1 MIYLIYPEK
10 DITLYE
16 RYPNR
21 NTGIDPILEVTKYT
35 ANQTYPDG
43 TVQANTYNSRALLQF
58 NVTEVSNS
66 IVSGQIGGDATF
78 HLSLRAIDSSDL
90 PISYSLVAYPV
101 SESWTNGNGNFN
113 DDPETTN
120 GGSWYYR
127 DGKDVGTSW
136 QTSSWVATSTGSWVT
151 TPGGSTWYTSSY
163 ASQSFNYVGPDVR
176 MDVTNIVHTWLS
188 GSIVN
193 NGFVIKRP
201 DADESS
207 SAIFGKLKFFGRD
220 THTIYVPRMEVSW
233 NDRSFETGSLSELT
247 DRDIALTVSNI
258 RTSYKEKSKVR
269 FRLDGRAM
277 YPARTY
283 ATSSAYLIKKY
294 LPTSSYWSVKDSE
307 TEETLIPFDNTATK
321 ISCDSD
327 GNYFDVWMNAFMPER
342 FYKFVFK
349 IEKAGGLDTQF
360 YDNGYYFKLVR

>member
-10 DITLYE
+10 DTTLYE
-16 RYPNR
+16 RYPDR
-21 NTGIDPILEVTKYT
+21 NTGIDPILEISKWTT
-35 ANQTYPDG
+35 GQIFPDG
-43 TVQANTYNSRALLQF
+43 TIQANTYNSRTLLQF
-58 NVTEVSNS
+58 DITEVSNS
-66 IVSGQIGGDATF
+66 IVAGTIAKNASY

-90 PISYSLVAYPV
+90 PISYSLVSYPV
-101 SESWTNGNGNFN
+101 SQSWDNGTGNYN

-120 GGSWYYR
+120 GVSWHYR
-127 DGKDVGTSW
+127 DAKSIGTSW
-136 QTSSWVATSTGSWVT
+136 QTSSYATYTTASWVT
-151 TPGGSTWYTSSY
+151 NPGGGSWYTSSY

-176 MDVTNIVHTWLS
+176 MDVSNIVRQWLS

-193 NGFVIKRP
+193 NGFIIKRP
-201 DADESS
+201 DADETG

-220 THTIYVPRMEVSW
+220 THTIYVPRMEISW
-233 NDRSFETGSLSELT
+233 DDRSFSTGSLSELT
-247 DRDIALTVSNI
+247 DRDIALNVSNI

-294 LPTSSYWSVKDSE
+294 LPTSSYWSVTDSE
-307 TEETLIPFDNTATK
+307 TEETLIPFDDVATK